1 MYFIALQTI
10 TFNYSVVFYCVANY
24 CVAFLFIRLFGCI
37 PIQFGLFFCR
47 RPYPIPRGCERWVR
61 KMPPRGFEPATF
73 GCAYARRNRST
84 IWVWPAAPD
93 LEIVFRFWRSACLRL
108 ALAVSPVSGWRLSIK
123 AKGTGKLEDNDQN
136 EHRRPNPNSRA
147 VTTHKS
153 NREVACSNPGPPF
166 NCGLP

>member
-1 MYFIALQTI
+1 MAYFAT
-10 TFNYSVVFYCVANY
+10 
-24 CVAFLFIRLFGCI
+24 LFG
-37 PIQFGLFFCR
+37 GLFSAGRIAHLLGVF
-47 RPYPIPRGCERWVR
+47 PYPVPFPRGCVRWVR

-153 NREVACSNPGPPF
+153 NREVACSNPGSPF